1 MSRFLSLFFSILM
14 STGNVCYLFAF
25 RFYQGALEIIVKFPN
40 AYQYFMKCCFSSV
53 HEGVG
58 LLALGTL
65 LQCHSPMSCHIP
77 PLAPCLGC
85 AGRGVPYTDTG
96 SIQVVLWKKIFHLSY
111 QQPIKCSWI
120 IKAQIAVLVVLCM
133 GVGCP
138 PFSWFCVV
146 SLTGTCSADCVLAA
160 IVLVWMLAIEKWF
173 GCACSRVLP
182 SLLLTFQFHV
192 KFLFLL
198 LGYLPCFWFTPP
210 KTQMC
215 QTLLLLMNDKPVE
228 LIAVLLRKKT

>member
-1 MSRFLSLFFSILM
+1 MPQPHVLPHPPPWPHAWAVQVGVCLTQILDP
-14 STGNVCYLFAF
+14 STLCYGKKYSTFPTSSQLN
-25 RFYQGALEIIVKFPN
+25 ALE
-40 AYQYFMKCCFSSV
+40 
-53 HEGVG
+53 
-58 LLALGTL
+58 LLKLRL
-65 LQCHSPMSCHIP
+65 L
-77 PLAPCLGC
+77 LN
-85 AGRGVPYTDTG
+85 
-96 SIQVVLWKKIFHLSY
+96 
-111 QQPIKCSWI
+111 
-120 IKAQIAVLVVLCM
+120 IAVLVVLCM

-146 SLTGTCSADCVLAA
+146 SLTGTCSAGCVLAA

-173 GCACSRVLP
+173 GCAYSRVLP
-182 SLLLTFQFHV
+182 SLLLIFQFHV

>member
-120 IKAQIAVLVVLCM
+120 IKAQIAFKYSSVGSVVHGCWLSTFQLVLCGQLDWDM
-133 GVGCP
+133 QC
-138 PFSWFCVV
+138 WLCV
-146 SLTGTCSADCVLAA
+146 SSYCSGLDACHWEV
-160 IVLVWMLAIEKWF
+160 VWLCM
-173 GCACSRVLP
+173 
-182 SLLLTFQFHV
+182 Q
-192 KFLFLL
+192 
-198 LGYLPCFWFTPP
+198 
-210 KTQMC
+210 
-215 QTLLLLMNDKPVE
+215 
-228 LIAVLLRKKT
+228 

>member
-1 MSRFLSLFFSILM
+1 MAVSSSSSLLFCRALHQHHLFLIFP
-14 STGNVCYLFAF
+14 TNVLLRGTWPSHVLLTAVPSC
-25 RFYQGALEIIVKFPN
+25 P
-40 AYQYFMKCCFSSV
+40 
-53 HEGVG
+53 GVSH
-58 LLALGTL
+58 L
-65 LQCHSPMSCHIP
+65 
-77 PLAPCLGC
+77 
-85 AGRGVPYTDTG
+85 
-96 SIQVVLWKKIFHLSY
+96 VVL
-111 QQPIKCSWI
+111 
-120 IKAQIAVLVVLCM
+120 AVLVVLCM